1 MTSSYKRVLL
11 ISAAVVLVF
20 DTVAAGASAALGFP
34 YTAATVGSWLI
45 YAAAA
50 FFGARA
56 GGGVWMG
63 VLAAAMTG
71 LVDSTAGWLISSAI
85 GPGRPV
91 GAAASPG
98 AIAATVVTVTVL
110 AGAVGIPGAVLGRLT
125 GRRPADRFG

>member
-11 ISAAVVLVF
+11 VAAAVVLVF
-20 DTVAAGASAALGFP
+20 DTVAAVASATLGFSYASAAP
-34 YTAATVGSWLI
+34 GSWLI
-45 YAAAA
+45 YAAAG

-71 LVDSTAGWLISSAI
+71 LVDSTAGWLVSSAI

-91 GAAASPG
+91 GAAAG
-98 AIAATVVTVTVL
+98 AGAVAATVVTVTVL
-110 AGAVGIPGAVLGRLT
+110 AGVAGIIGAVLGRST
-125 GRRPADRFG
+125 GRRPVDGFD

>member
-1 MTSSYKRVLL
+1 MTSSYKRVLM
-11 ISAAVVLVF
+11 ISAAVVLAF

-34 YTAATVGSWLI
+34 YASAAPGSWLI
-45 YAAAA
+45 YAAAG

-71 LVDSTAGWLISSAI
+71 LVDSTAGWLVSSAI

-91 GAAASPG
+91 GAAASAG
-98 AIAATVVTVTVL
+98 AVAATVVTVTVL
-110 AGAVGIPGAVLGRLT
+110 AAVVGLVGAVLGRSA
-125 GRRPADRFG
+125 GRRPVDRID